1 MTFYYL
7 ERALALL
14 IFTLLF
20 LIPFLAGYLCGKWRS
35 AAKGINQGHQPEA
48 PARRIDQEYR
58 PVGSTRGIK

>member
-1 MTFYYL
+1 MTMYYI

-35 AAKGINQGHQPEA
+35 AA
-48 PARRIDQEYR
+48 RDIDRGTDQQYR